1 LQNLQIFIILFLF
14 GAAIGSFLNV
24 LIDRLSTGRDFVK
37 GRSYCEHCKKTL
49 KAMDL
54 MPLFSF
60 LALKGKC
67 RYCHVKIP
75 LRIFLVELSVAAMLP
90 AVYFYSFNSGLGI
103 VTGLVLA
110 SILICFLGIF
120 VADFVYGI
128 IPDGFVLTSL
138 IASLFFVIL
147 GSGEFL
153 GHFIAGLGSLVFFL
167 SLFLITKGKG
177 MGFGD
182 VKLSFVLG
190 FLLGFPNIV
199 VALYIAF
206 LTGAAVSIIL
216 VVWRRI
222 RFFGGTIPFGPF
234 LIGSTIVAFFFGD
247 TIIRQ
252 FLSNVFPM

>member
-1 LQNLQIFIILFLF
+1 MYYLNLLIFFLF

-49 KAMDL
+49 KAHDL
-54 MPLFSF
+54 IPLFSF
-60 LALKGKC
+60 LVLKGKC
-67 RYCHVKIP
+67 RYCHTKIP
-75 LRIFLVELSVAAMLP
+75 VRLFFVELFVAILLP
-90 AVYFYSFNSGLGI
+90 AVYLYSATADLNIISGFCLAI
-103 VTGLVLA
+103 ILV
-110 SILICFLGIF
+110 CFVGIF

-128 IPDGFVLTSL
+128 IPDGFVLVSL
-138 IASLFFVIL
+138 AASLLFVIL
-147 GSGEFL
+147 NHLGFSNHFL
-153 GHFIAGLGSLVFFL
+153 AGIGSLVFFL
-167 SLFLITKGKG
+167 SLFLITRGKG

-199 VALYIAF
+199 VALYMAF

-234 LIGSTIVAFFFGD
+234 LIASTVIAFFFGD
-247 TIIRQ
+247 MIVRQ
-252 FLSNVFPM
+252 FLTNVFPM

>member
-1 LQNLQIFIILFLF
+1 MQNLLIFIILFLF

-54 MPLFSF
+54 IPLFSF

-75 LRIFLVELSVAAMLP
+75 VRIFLVELFVAGLLP
-90 AVYFYSFNSGLGI
+90 SIYLYSFNSSLNI
-103 VTGLVLA
+103 ISILFLVI
-110 SILICFLGIF
+110 ILICFLGIF

-128 IPDGFVLTSL
+128 IPDGFVLVSL

-147 GSGEFL
+147 GSGDFS
-153 GHFIAGLGSLVFFL
+153 GHFIAGFGSLIFFL
-167 SLFLITKGKG
+167 SLFLVTKGKG

-190 FLLGFPNIV
+190 FLLGFPNIII
-199 VALYIAF
+199 ALYIAF

-216 VVWRRI
+216 VVWRKM

-234 LIGSTIVAFFFGD
+234 LIGSTIAAFFFGD
-247 TIIRQ
+247 MIIRQ